1 MVEYVAKRLLLL
13 VVTMVG
19 VLTLT
24 FFLSHVVPGDPARLA
39 AGVRAKPEQ
48 VQALRERL
56 NLDRPIL
63 VQYGLYLSGV
73 FHGDL
78 GTSIRTRKPV
88 MQDLLD
94 YFPATVELT
103 VLAMLMCIV
112 LGIPLGVLSAVKQ
125 ESPVDH
131 LSRVTSIAA
140 VSMPPFW
147 LGLLLQLLF
156 YRILGALP
164 ASGRLDPFLSPP
176 HHATGLY
183 VLDSLM
189 SGNWAALGSSLAHVI
204 LPAVA
209 LAAGSL
215 AVVTRMT
222 RSSLLEV
229 ISQDYVRT
237 ARSKGVSERVV
248 ILKHALRNALM
259 PIVTVIGL
267 QIGVLLAGAVL
278 TEVVFSW
285 PGIGLYAVQSIVFV
299 DFQSILGVTLVS
311 ALVYSIANLGV
322 DLLYAVIDPRIHY

>member
-103 VLAMLMCIV
+103 ALAMLMCIV

-176 HHATGLY
+176 DHATGLY

>member
-1 MVEYVAKRLLLL
+1 MVEYIAKRLLLL

-103 VLAMLMCIV
+103 ALAMLMCIV

-189 SGNWAALGSSLAHVI
+189 SGNWAALGSSVAHVI

-259 PIVTVIGL
+259 PVVTVIGL

>member
-1 MVEYVAKRLLLL
+1 MVEYIAKRLLLL

-103 VLAMLMCIV
+103 ALAMLMCIV